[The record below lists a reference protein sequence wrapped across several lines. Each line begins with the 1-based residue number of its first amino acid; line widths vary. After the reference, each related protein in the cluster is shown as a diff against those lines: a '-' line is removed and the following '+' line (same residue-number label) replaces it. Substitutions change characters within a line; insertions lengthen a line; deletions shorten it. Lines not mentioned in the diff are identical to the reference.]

1 MSIDLDE
8 IIKALAHPVRRD
20 ILNWL
25 KDPKVQFP
33 EQVHNHEYGI
43 CAGQIDQ
50 RCGLSQ
56 STVSAHLATLQRAG
70 LISSQK
76 AGQWHFFRRNEDV
89 IQAFIQAITEELSPP
104 LAFAIGTT
112 EFVIM
117 GLLPDVAADL
127 GVSIPGAGWLVTGY
141 ALGVAIGAPFMA
153 LATAKLPRKAAL
165 VALMGIFIVGNLL
178 CALASDYNVLMFARV
193 VTALCHGAFFGIGS
207 VVAAN
212 LVPANK
218 RASAVALMFTGLTL
232 ANVLGVPLG
241 TALGQEAGW
250 RSTFWAVTVIG
261 VIALIGLIRFLPA
274 KRDEEKL
281 DMRAELAAL
290 KGAGIWLSLSMTA
303 LFAASMFTLFTYV
316 APLLGDVTGV
326 SPKGVT
332 WTLLLIGLGLTV
344 GNIIGGKLADKRLAA
359 TLIGVFISMA
369 VVSTALTWTSVAIIP
384 TEITLFLWAT
394 ASFAA
399 VPALQINVVTFGKA
413 APNLVSTLN
422 IGAFNIGNALG
433 AWVGGSVIAHGFGLT
448 SVPLAAA
455 ALAILALVVT
465 LITFRQSADA
475 DLAPATH

>member
-1 MSIDLDE
+1 MPLSLLIL
-8 IIKALAHPVRRD
+8 AL
-20 ILNWL
+20 
-25 KDPKVQFP
+25 
-33 EQVHNHEYGI
+33 
-43 CAGQIDQ
+43 
-50 RCGLSQ
+50 S
-56 STVSAHLATLQRAG
+56 
-70 LISSQK
+70 
-76 AGQWHFFRRNEDV
+76 
-89 IQAFIQAITEELSPP
+89 
-104 LAFAIGTT
+104 AFAIGTT

-165 VALMGIFIVGNLL
+165 VALMGIFIIGNLL

-207 VVAAN
+207 VVAAG
-212 LVPANK
+212 LVAPNK
-218 RASAVALMFTGLTL
+218 RASAVARVYRFDL

-359 TLIGVFISMA
+359 TLIGVFVAMA
-369 VVSTALTWTSVAIIP
+369 VISTVLSWTSVALIP

-399 VPALQINVVTFGKA
+399 VR
-413 APNLVSTLN
+413 
-422 IGAFNIGNALG
+422 
-433 AWVGGSVIAHGFGLT
+433 H
-448 SVPLAAA
+448 
-455 ALAILALVVT
+455 AIT
-465 LITFRQSADA
+465 WGPSAK
-475 DLAPATH
+475 LHRTWSRP